1 MRKGI
6 KRHRVAILYK
16 SLPQYR
22 RRFYELLK
30 ERLEEQGIELV
41 LIYGQPAHS
50 EAVKKDSIELDWAH
64 KIENKIFRLGSREL
78 YWQPCTSLLKQ
89 TDLVIVE
96 QASKLLINYYLM
108 LQNQLGIRRIAFW
121 GHGRNLQAHNASWSG
136 ERVKAWLSK
145 RVHWWFAY
153 NDLSARIVRELG
165 FPEEKITSVQNA
177 IDTHQLVGASEAW
190 KPEDLAAFKQSIG
203 ITGDH
208 VCLYTGGIYPEKRIP
223 FLLKA
228 CSRIRELVPDFQ
240 MIFIGAGVDDSLVKE
255 AASQHSWIKY
265 IGPKFETEK
274 VPYFKISKL
283 FLMPGLV
290 GLAVLDTFALGV
302 PLITTKLDYHSPE
315 IEYLVNGENGVM
327 QDDPED
333 LEAYA
338 QTVVQLLTDKQK
350 LRVLQE
356 GCQRAK
362 LTYTIEEMAERFAQ
376 GIGQAIGIRNPGTPH
391 VSKEEQIWQS

>member
-1 MRKGI
+1 MSQG
-6 KRHRVAILYK
+6 KRRYRVAILYK

-30 ERLEEQGIELV
+30 ERLEERDIDFV
-41 LIYGQPAHS
+41 LIYGQPGHS
-50 EAVKKDSIELDWAH
+50 EAVKKDSIELEWAH
-64 KIENKIFRLGSREL
+64 KIENKIFRFGSREL
-78 YWQPCTSLLKQ
+78 YWQPCTSLLRD

-108 LQNQLGIRRIAFW
+108 FQNQLGIRRIAFW

-145 RVHWWFAY
+145 RVYWWFAY
-153 NDLSARIVRELG
+153 NELSARIVRELG
-165 FPEEKITSVQNA
+165 FPQERITSVQNA
-177 IDTHQLVGASEAW
+177 IDTQQLVSASEAW
-190 KPEDLAAFKQSIG
+190 TPEKLAAFKQSLG
-203 ITGDH
+203 ITSDN

-223 FLLKA
+223 FLLQV

-240 MIFIGAGVDDSLVKE
+240 MIFIGAGMDDSLVKE
-255 AASQHSWIKY
+255 AASQHSWINY

-315 IEYLVNGENGVM
+315 IEYLVNRENGVM
-327 QDDPED
+327 LDDPED

-338 QTVVQLLTDKQK
+338 QTVAQLLTDDQQ
-350 LRVLQE
+350 LRILQE
-356 GCQRAK
+356 GCQKAK
-362 LTYTIEEMAERFAQ
+362 LTYTIEEMAERFAY
-376 GIGQAIGIRNPGTPH
+376 GISQAIGKENPGTPRI
-391 VSKEEQIWQS
+391 SKEEQIWQS